1 VALLSTFNRSASV
14 TAVLLALG
22 LCATAHAG
30 ELYRYKDPFGVW
42 RQMTVANGMARRYKH
57 AQVRASNN
65 YRPELTCGAWCTL
78 SVDGGNT
85 LGQPAFITAR
95 VQALRGHAGKAEW
108 DTIITTAA
116 KDSGVDRALL
126 SAVIAVE
133 SGFRKDAR
141 SPKGALGLM
150 QLMPGTAATLI
161 TVTNMQT
168 ALVDPATN
176 VSTGSRHLRRLID
189 QYPGRLDLALAAY
202 NAGEGAVNK
211 YDGVPPYAE
220 TQAYVRQVM
229 ALYASYHADA
239 APPAAEKLRSARL
252 D

>member
-1 VALLSTFNRSASV
+1 VSMLSKLKRGACLAGTLFLLSLSAQ
-14 TAVLLALG
+14 
-22 LCATAHAG
+22 AHAG

-42 RQMTVANGMARRYKH
+42 HTMTVANGMARHYRH
-57 AQVRASNN
+57 AQMKAGND
-65 YRPELTCGAWCTL
+65 YRSEATCGKWCTL
-78 SVDGGNT
+78 SVSGGST
-85 LGQPAFITAR
+85 LGQPAFIAER

-108 DTIITTAA
+108 DAIITAAA

-168 ALVDPATN
+168 ALFDPATN
-176 VSTGSRHLRRLID
+176 VATGSRHLKRLID

-202 NAGEGAVNK
+202 NAGAAAVSK
-211 YDGVPPYAE
+211 YDGVPPYVE

-239 APPAAEKLRSARL
+239 YAAGS
-252 D
+252 

>member
-1 VALLSTFNRSASV
+1 VALLPTLNRGASV
-14 TAVLLALG
+14 AAALLALG
-22 LCATAHAG
+22 LCISAHAG

-42 RQMTVANGMARRYKH
+42 RTMTVANGMASRYKH
-57 AQVRASNN
+57 AQMRASNN
-65 YRPELTCGAWCTL
+65 YRAEPSCGAWCTL
-78 SVDGGNT
+78 SVDGNT
-85 LGQPAFITAR
+85 YGQPAFIAAR
-95 VQALRGHAGKAEW
+95 VAALRGHAGKAEW
-108 DTIITTAA
+108 DSIITTAA

-161 TVTNMQT
+161 TVSDMQT

-211 YDGVPPYAE
+211 YEGVPPYAE

-229 ALYASYHADA
+229 ALYASYHAETR
-239 APPAAEKLRSARL
+239 PTAAEKIRSARL